1 MTNKEKGIIVPY
13 IKNGDKEPAEVKLQC
28 VNWPVDFPY
37 APEVK
42 VKLWHDGDTFHI
54 EYEVDEEHV
63 AALAE
68 SDNGEVWKDSCA
80 EFFISFDD
88 KGYYNLESNCIG
100 KILLSH
106 RKGRKEGVEYAG
118 ENILK
123 KIERNPSLGDKP
135 FHCRKGEGS
144 WRLSLTVPAET
155 FFKNDLKKFD
165 GVKANC
171 NIYKCGDNLPVPHFV
186 SYFPIKTENPD
197 FHRPEFFGNLYF
209 AKKEDEFKSE
219 CNI

>member
-1 MTNKEKGIIVPY
+1 MTKKEKGIIVPY

-42 VKLWHDGDTFHI
+42 VKLWHDGDNFHI
-54 EYEVDEEHV
+54 EYEVDEEQV

-106 RKGRKEGVEYAG
+106 RKGRK
-118 ENILK
+118 
-123 KIERNPSLGDKP
+123 
-135 FHCRKGEGS
+135 
-144 WRLSLTVPAET
+144 
-155 FFKNDLKKFD
+155 
-165 GVKANC
+165 
-171 NIYKCGDNLPVPHFV
+171 
-186 SYFPIKTENPD
+186 
-197 FHRPEFFGNLYF
+197 
-209 AKKEDEFKSE
+209 
-219 CNI
+219 